1 MKHNDKPSLKKDDL
15 PIWERQFDRIP
26 EVLTIQEVA
35 QYLRIEEAYVQDLV
49 DKESIRTIPGT
60 NNQRIFKGFLFAF
73 LTQNPPK
80 QIGLL
85 GGMPGN
91 NQDLPSIGF

>member
-1 MKHNDKPSLKKDDL
+1 MKHNNKPSLKKDDK
-15 PIWERQFDRIP
+15 PIWDRQFDRIP

-85 GGMPGN
+85 CGMPGN

>member
-1 MKHNDKPSLKKDDL
+1 MKHNNKPSLKKDDG